1 MGFFELLRIIRQNL
15 IRTRVRVMMT
25 ALGVLIGAAGVV
37 LLVSL
42 GAGLQRSAI
51 QSFTGAGDLTLV
63 TINNQSFSAEGP
75 GSEGSTTNGNN
86 KKEKLTDAKLA
97 EYEQF
102 PGVLGVSPSVS
113 LQGGLLRY
121 NRMEGYGQ
129 VVGINIEKA
138 GQFFNIETGDLSIK
152 NNEVVLGGEIINNF
166 YDPRTY
172 EYGVLAG
179 TDLTGKTITLVLQR
193 YDAEGN
199 LSEQS
204 VKLRVAGVL
213 KKSGN
218 EADWSIYLG
227 IKQVID
233 WNTWLANGQKKNY
246 KKDGY
251 DTAYVKLD
259 GIESV
264 DPLVQQVKADGFS
277 AFSPIEVIKSI
288 KQTFGII
295 QIVLGGIAAIALLVA
310 AINIINSMIMAIY
323 ERTGEIGLMKAIG
336 ATNRDVMLIFI
347 GESASIGFVGGIAGA
362 LFGLLVGYLAGVVAT
377 PIIAQQMGFD
387 PQGASLVYTPL
398 WLPIFVLLLC
408 GTVGTMAGIYPALR
422 AVKLDPLEAL
432 RSK

>member
-1 MGFFELLRIIRQNL
+1 M
-15 IRTRVRVMMT
+15 
-25 ALGVLIGAAGVV
+25 V

-63 TINNQSFSAEGP
+63 TINNQSFSAEGA
-75 GSEGSTTNGNN
+75 GGGATASGNN
-86 KKEKLTDAKLA
+86 KKEKLTDTKLA
-97 EYEQF
+97 EYEEF
-102 PGVLGVSPSVS
+102 PGVLGVSPSVM

-121 NRMEGYGQ
+121 KRMEGYGQ
-129 VVGINIEKA
+129 IAGINIEKA
-138 GQFFNIETGDLSIK
+138 AKFFEVETGELRL
-152 NNEVVLGGEIINNF
+152 NTNEVVIGGEIVNNF

-193 YDAEGN
+193 TDAEGHYA
-199 LSEQS
+199 EQAI
-204 VKLRVAGVL
+204 KLRVAGVL

-218 EADWSIYLG
+218 EADWSIYVG
-227 IKQVID
+227 IKQVVD

-251 DTAYVKLD
+251 ETAYVKLD
-259 GIESV
+259 SIESV
-264 DPLVQQVKADGFS
+264 DPLVQQVKSDGFY
-277 AFSPIEVIKSI
+277 AFSPIEIISSI

-347 GESASIGFVGGIAGA
+347 GESASIGFFGGIAGS
-362 LFGLLVGYLAGVVAT
+362 LFGLLLGYIIGVLAT

-408 GTVGTMAGIYPALR
+408 GTVGTMAGVYPALR